1 MAFFTYLVG
10 SLGGFQGI
18 LDLAK
23 GGLQVAGAIRNMNP
37 QAENPMDNPA
47 IVSLLQQ
54 RAQINAYAKA
64 IADEND
70 PLRKRMLENNMAAL
84 QSQTAEQ
91 IRNLERS
98 VQRRIASGKPSLG
111 GGIVPGSDP
120 RRRDESVAGIVN
132 QLAGVTIPNAARTQ
146 TLQQLQAA
154 AGAASGGPSAASA
167 IPSIEAL
174 LDRNRTRDVSNQGFG
189 GLINVLEQIG
199 GLGDIFGGGKQGE
212 ITGGQG
218 DDTLG
223 RSGGGNDLLS
233 LFSNQGGTQYAGI
246 SNKFNQFGVS

>member
-1 MAFFTYLVG
+1 MAFFTDLVG

-146 TLQQLQAA
+146 TLQQLQAGLALPPPSHQSRPCLTATAPGTFPTKASAGLLTCWNRSAGLGTSSA
-154 AGAASGGPSAASA
+154 AGNKGRKPAAQAMIRWAVPAGGM
-167 IPSIEAL
+167 ICC
-174 LDRNRTRDVSNQGFG
+174 
-189 GLINVLEQIG
+189 
-199 GLGDIFGGGKQGE
+199 
-212 ITGGQG
+212 
-218 DDTLG
+218 
-223 RSGGGNDLLS
+223 
-233 LFSNQGGTQYAGI
+233 
-246 SNKFNQFGVS
+246 